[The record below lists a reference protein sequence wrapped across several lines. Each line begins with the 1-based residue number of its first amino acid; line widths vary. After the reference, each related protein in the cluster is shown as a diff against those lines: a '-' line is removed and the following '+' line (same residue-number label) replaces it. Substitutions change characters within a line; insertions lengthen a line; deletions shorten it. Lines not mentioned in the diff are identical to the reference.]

1 MKVHIYGNTLNSAY
15 HLTKILRDKGI
26 DAEMFLDNSSPNAS
40 DFPWWDDKSLN
51 ESNLPEWLHY
61 YKTFPFFLLPNK
73 ITKQMIK
80 DFAKC
85 DIALV
90 SCYGP
95 ILAMKAKVPFVFY
108 SLGGDLNMISLKKD
122 FIIALKNSSSISGK
136 IKKIIKI
143 ITFSPLQRKAIVQ
156 KASRIIVYMGYQYGP
171 FIKSFNLEKKTYKLR
186 YPKDVINYAVK
197 KDDNLYKKYQDYKV
211 VFFMLSRHSWASV
224 WNEYKGNDKFLNAYA
239 KFIHIRKPNVLL
251 ISAYKGIDIEKSKAI
266 IEEHKIGNYIEWVEN
281 MPKYEMRK
289 YQSLPNV
296 VMVDN
301 FWHNKWH
308 TQFPED
314 DPLKP
319 KVGFGFG
326 CIESLAAGRPLI
338 TAFKDQDFY
347 NDEQPPIFDAFT
359 ENEIYNRINEV
370 YDLSL
375 AELENE
381 GKKGYD
387 FVLKWHE
394 QTTEIETHIKILNE
408 VYSEIKNHKSD
419 PQ

>member
-26 DAEMFLDNSSPNAS
+26 DAEIFLDNTSKFAQ
-40 DFPWWDDKSLN
+40 DYPWWD
-51 ESNLPEWLHY
+51 ESNLSENNLPSWVHY
-61 YKTFPFFLLPNK
+61 YKTFPFFLVPNK
-73 ITKQMIK
+73 ITRQMIK
-80 DFAKC
+80 DFSKC

-108 SLGGDLNMISLKKD
+108 SLGSDLNMISLKKD
-122 FIIALKNSSSISGK
+122 FNIAIRNSSSIGGK
-136 IKKIIKI
+136 IRKIIKI
-143 ITFSPLQRKAIVQ
+143 LTFSPLQRKAIIK

-171 FIKSFNLEKKTYKLR
+171 FIKSFNLEKKTHKLR
-186 YPKDVINYAVK
+186 YPKDVINYAIPT
-197 KDDNLYKKYQDYKV
+197 DNILYQKYADYKV
-211 VFFMLSRHSWASV
+211 VFFMLSRHSWASE
-224 WNEYKGNDKFLNAYA
+224 WNEYKGNDKFLKAYA
-239 KFIHIRKPNVLL
+239 KFIHNSREPNVLL
-251 ISAYKGIDIEKSKAI
+251 ILSYKGIDIEKSKDI
-266 IEEHKIGNYIEWVEN
+266 IEEQKIGNYVEWVEN
-281 MPKYEMRK
+281 MPKYKMKK

-301 FWHNKWH
+301 FWHDQWH

-314 DPLKP
+314 NPLKP

-326 CIESLAAGRPLI
+326 CIESLAASRPLI

-359 ENEIYNRINEV
+359 ENEIYSRINEV
-370 YDLSL
+370 YDLTL

-381 GKKGYD
+381 GKKGYE

-394 QTTEIETHIKILNE
+394 QTTEIETHINILHDVYLE
-408 VYSEIKNHKSD
+408 VKNKKSD
-419 PQ
+419 T